1 MTPPRY
7 PTNPIILIVI
17 AVALSAGAAA
27 ADVSVRVHES
37 SWSIGHNPPR
47 TESVVET
54 AVKKAMRRVET
65 LTVRDTTGRMTGAIQ
80 VDRIDRDSSFYF
92 RPGDSLY
99 LAVGLAQARA
109 SNRKGT
115 QAFVDAKAR
124 GTAPRD
130 TLSPVRTIDLG
141 RTRTILGTVCKGQVL
156 ELVFSYRDTTG
167 TELTGVLS
175 DTVWLAPAS
184 SAPGELKRFE
194 RDFAR
199 ATESDS
205 FLAAANAVQLSQV
218 RGQGLVSVLQRA
230 LRGLPGYP
238 LESTFVNLLHGLPR
252 GLNLGEGVER
262 RPDGS
267 VVVQKTVREAIA
279 ISEAPLAAE
288 LFEVPKGAKPVT
300 PKRP

>member
-1 MTPPRY
+1 MLV
-7 PTNPIILIVI
+7 IIALGLS
-17 AVALSAGAAA
+17 VATAG
-27 ADVSVRVHES
+27 ADVSVRVRES
-37 SWSIGHNPPR
+37 SFSIGKNPPR
-47 TESVVET
+47 SESVVET
-54 AVKKAMRRVET
+54 AVKQAMRRVET
-65 LTVRDTTGRMTGAIQ
+65 LTVRDTTGRVAGAIQ

-109 SNRKGT
+109 SNRKGR
-115 QAFVDAKAR
+115 QAFEDAKAK

-130 TLSPVRTIDLG
+130 TLSPVRLIDLG
-141 RTRTILGTVCKGQVL
+141 KSRTILGTVCKGQVL

-167 TELTGVLS
+167 AELTGVLS
-175 DTVWLAPAS
+175 DTVWLAPAT

-194 RDFAR
+194 HDFAR
-199 ATESDS
+199 ATDSDS

-262 RPDGS
+262 LPDGS
-267 VVVQKTVREAIA
+267 VVVQKTVRQAIA
-279 ISEAPLAAE
+279 ISDAPLAAD
-288 LFEVPKGAKPVT
+288 LFEVPKGAKPLSA
-300 PKRP
+300 KRP